1 MMFPLH
7 FHYEDILRQDL
18 LLKLNYANVMEVPGS
33 FEIRLV
39 PKAGVS
45 DFRILFGKLAT
56 EILCGQI
63 FIQKRR
69 GLDFKAGKSF
79 RSNPFLGSKKD
90 TGYVSNFSRQSVVR
104 GHGMFHFLVRILKV
118 IYILDYPVE
127 IRENSIKFSME
138 TEFCEFFP
146 ELEEHFEIFEP
157 IRGFNV
163 TICTSANTKE
173 ETLLLWSG
181 FLQNDEGETNSS

>member
-45 DFRILFGKLAT
+45 DFRVQFWKLAT
-56 EILCGQI
+56 EVLCGQI
-63 FIQKRR
+63 FIRKSR
-69 GLDFKAGKSF
+69 GPDFKAGKSF

-104 GHGMFHFLVRILKV
+104 GHGMFNFLVRIFTV
-118 IYILDYPVE
+118 MSILDYPVE
-127 IRENSIKFSME
+127 IRENSIQFAME
-138 TEFCEFFP
+138 TEFLEFSP
-146 ELEEHFEIFEP
+146 ELEDHFEIFEH

-163 TICTSANTKE
+163 TICTSANTKD

-181 FLQNDEGETNSS
+181 FLKKDEVDVN

>member
-18 LLKLNYANVMEVPGS
+18 LLKQNYANVMEVPGS

-45 DFRILFGKLAT
+45 DLRIQFGKLAT

-63 FIQKRR
+63 FIQKKR
-69 GLDFKAGKSF
+69 GLDFKAGK
-79 RSNPFLGSKKD
+79 SNPFLGSKKD
-90 TGYVSNFSRQSVVR
+90 TGYVSNSSRQSVVR
-104 GHGMFHFLVRILKV
+104 GHGMFNFLVRILTV
-118 IYILDYPVE
+118 ISILDYPVE
-127 IRENSIKFSME
+127 IRENSIFLYME
-138 TEFCEFFP
+138 TEFCSFSP
-146 ELEEHFEIFEP
+146 ELEDNFDIFDEHIQ
-157 IRGFNV
+157 GFNV
-163 TICTSANTKE
+163 TILTSANTKE

-181 FLQNDEGETNSS
+181 FLQNFCSTR